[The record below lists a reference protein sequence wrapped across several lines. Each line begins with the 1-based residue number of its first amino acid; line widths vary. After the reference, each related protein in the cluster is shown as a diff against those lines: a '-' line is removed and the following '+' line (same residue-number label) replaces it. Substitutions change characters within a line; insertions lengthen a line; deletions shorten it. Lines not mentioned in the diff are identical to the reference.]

1 MQGEDFKSLKK
12 QLSINIKLL
21 RKSQGLAQER
31 LGLEAGVDRTV
42 ISKIEREIGNPSLEI
57 LVKIASFLGVSVT
70 ELLQNPNKK

>member
-12 QLSINIKLL
+12 QLSINIKIL

-70 ELLQNPNKK
+70 ELLQNPNNK

>member
-70 ELLQNPNKK
+70 ELLQNPNNK

>member
-31 LGLEAGVDRTV
+31 LGLEAGLDRTV

-70 ELLQNPNKK
+70 ELLQNSNNK